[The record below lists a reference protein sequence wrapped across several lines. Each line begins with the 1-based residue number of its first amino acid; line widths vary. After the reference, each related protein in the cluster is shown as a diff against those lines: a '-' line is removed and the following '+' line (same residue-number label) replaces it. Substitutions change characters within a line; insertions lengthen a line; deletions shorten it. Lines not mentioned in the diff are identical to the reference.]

1 MEEQPKK
8 AYKIKSST
16 NSAWTIFSKP
26 AGKSKKRAE
35 VVFNEDSRK
44 YVSVFVAR
52 SLVMVMIGQC
62 TIAAR
67 HTHSV
72 MFAKKSQVSVPLA
85 SIQRFDFCQA
95 PHSFVTKM
103 FYLLVSLVTNREFVG
118 GFHKRK
124 MQRRALAQ
132 GQKDAQEKQVRLEE
146 KKQVHNIDLLSG
158 GFASPETSKTI
169 CG

>member
-1 MEEQPKK
+1 MH
-8 AYKIKSST
+8 
-16 NSAWTIFSKP
+16 NSCEAHPLSN
-26 AGKSKKRAE
+26 
-35 VVFNEDSRK
+35 V
-44 YVSVFVAR
+44 
-52 SLVMVMIGQC
+52 C
-62 TIAAR
+62 
-67 HTHSV
+67 
-72 MFAKKSQVSVPLA
+72 KKSQVSVPLA

-158 GFASPETSKTI
+158 GLRALKHLKQSVTNSFITSAAIK
-169 CG
+169 